1 LLTRRRLLGLAA
13 VGIGSTVLP
22 VEESAAGPDAVA
34 SGAVRCVLSPELTE
48 GPFYVPGE
56 PVRRD
61 ITEGRPGTPLRLELA
76 VVGVAGCKPI
86 RGATVEVWHADAGGV
101 YSGVQGQK
109 GRFMRGA
116 QHTDHGGLAVF
127 DTVYPG
133 WYQGRAVHIHVKVHA
148 GGSVVHTGQLFFPDA
163 LTDRVYKA
171 APYRARG
178 NPETSDAADS
188 IFRNGGS
195 RSMLDLARRGNGYL
209 ASIVVGVHAG

>member
-1 LLTRRRLLGLAA
+1 LLTRRGLLGLAA
-13 VGIGSTVLP
+13 AGLGSTVWP
-22 VEESAAGPDAVA
+22 VEGSEAGPDAVA
-34 SGAVRCVLSPELTE
+34 TGAVRCVLSPELTE
-48 GPFYVPGE
+48 GPYYIPGE

-61 ITEGRPGTPLRLELA
+61 ITEGRPGTPLRLELT

-101 YSGVQGQK
+101 YSGVQGQR
-109 GRFMRGA
+109 GTFMRGA
-116 QHTDHGGLAVF
+116 QHTGPGGLAVF

-133 WYQGRAVHIHVKVHA
+133 WYQGRAVHVHVKVHA

-163 LTDRVYKA
+163 LTDEVYKA
-171 APYRARG
+171 AAYRARG

-195 RSMLDLARRGNGYL
+195 RSMLDLKKRGNGYL
-209 ASIVVGVHAG
+209 GSIVVGVHA